1 VSVVKVTCYADN
13 VVTVGK
19 DGKRIESHPNKVET
33 LPDDSPE
40 AQAILNP
47 PKQPDPAPTLEA
59 RLAILETAAQ
69 LPDGIP
75 RAFAVAKDAAAVV
88 KEASDEQITK
98 PLQVKP

>member
-1 VSVVKVTCYADN
+1 MIPLSID
-13 VVTVGK
+13 
-19 DGKRIESHPNKVET
+19 E
-33 LPDDSPE
+33 
-40 AQAILNP
+40 
-47 PKQPDPAPTLEA
+47 